1 MQPFTTTPLDIDWTD
16 WIATP
21 PDKHTQKRILREAY
35 STYHTHLL
43 SKLTPEQ
50 QAITRS
56 AGGKGAAAWL
66 YPPKDA
72 TTHMSSH
79 HYLTALRYRTHTPI
93 TSRTGNTKC
102 QHKNN
107 TRTCQYTFDQHAHH
121 AVTCAIGGYTNTKH
135 NHLRDVLYHW
145 LCSMGYTCHREQHIP
160 ELDDTDEAGN
170 HRQGIMDIVCHT
182 TTGLALIDIS
192 VTDAVSACPK
202 HNASHARHDG
212 TAATARE
219 HDKRR
224 RYHDHPDLVPFVFE
238 TAGRWGTTAEAW
250 LKTVAPTDPQERAET
265 LTQLRYNLSTTLQRN
280 VADAILTAY
289 N

>member
-1 MQPFTTTPLDIDWTD
+1 
-16 WIATP
+16 
-21 PDKHTQKRILREAY
+21 
-35 STYHTHLL
+35 
-43 SKLTPEQ
+43 
-50 QAITRS
+50 
-56 AGGKGAAAWL
+56 
-66 YPPKDA
+66 
-72 TTHMSSH
+72 
-79 HYLTALRYRTHTPI
+79 
-93 TSRTGNTKC
+93 
-102 QHKNN
+102 
-107 TRTCQYTFDQHAHH
+107 
-121 AVTCAIGGYTNTKH
+121 
-135 NHLRDVLYHW
+135 
-145 LCSMGYTCHREQHIP
+145 MGYICHREQHIP
-160 ELDDTDEAGN
+160 DLDDTDEAGN

-202 HNASHARHDG
+202 HTASHARDDG
-212 TAATARE
+212 TAATTRE